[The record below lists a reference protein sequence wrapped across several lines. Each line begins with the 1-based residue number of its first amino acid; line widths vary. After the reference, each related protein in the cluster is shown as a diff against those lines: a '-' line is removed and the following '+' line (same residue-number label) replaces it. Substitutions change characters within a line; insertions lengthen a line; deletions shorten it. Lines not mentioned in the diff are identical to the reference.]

1 MKKEQIQQEID
12 KCKKEISLHQTA
24 IDALNKKLAD
34 LHRDM
39 YYATNYNNLIG
50 KCFFVPKTGYRYLV
64 KDVEYDAD
72 RDKEFVIIE
81 RYNKKLIKVS
91 DVKIRFELS
100 AMMVGVN
107 SGLYRLQEFPPIV
120 PPK

>member
-24 IDALNKKLAD
+24 IDALNKKLAT

-39 YYATNYNNLIG
+39 FNATEHHDLIG
-50 KCFFVPKTGYRYLV
+50 KCFFAPRSGYRYLV
-64 KDVEYDAD
+64 KDMEYDVD

-81 RYNKKLIKVS
+81 RYNNELVKVS
-91 DVKIRFELS
+91 DVRQRFQLS
-100 AMMVGVN
+100 AMMTCVH
-107 SGLYRLQEFPPIV
+107 SGLYRLQDFPKGV
-120 PPK
+120 L